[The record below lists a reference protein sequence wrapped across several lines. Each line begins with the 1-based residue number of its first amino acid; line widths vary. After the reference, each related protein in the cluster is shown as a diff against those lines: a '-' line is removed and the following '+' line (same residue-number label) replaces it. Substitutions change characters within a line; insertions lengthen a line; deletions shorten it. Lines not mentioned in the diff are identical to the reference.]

1 MGSIHGSGRCPG
13 GRHGNCLQ
21 YSCLE
26 NPMDRGAWRAVC
38 RKQLDTTCSRASRL
52 NGNNILVT
60 QQRPVGS
67 TCHQTHPL
75 FLPDFLG
82 SGLEHER
89 ERDCLQCQMGER
101 RGTYHVLGPFH
112 QFASECRDWQKT
124 VRHEWGQTWVRFI
137 YGPMTSLHLC
147 EISQVWDRGN
157 NDYLIELWGC
167 NIKTTLII
175 IMSEFSSLR

>member
-1 MGSIHGSGRCPG
+1 MSNLKLVKLLLALGVSQVALVVQNTPPSAGDLRDMGSIHGAGRCPG

-124 VRHEWGQTWVRFI
+124 VRHE
-137 YGPMTSLHLC
+137 
-147 EISQVWDRGN
+147 
-157 NDYLIELWGC
+157 
-167 NIKTTLII
+167 
-175 IMSEFSSLR
+175 